1 MERCDNQSKMCLGGG
16 FKHFD
21 FHPYLGKWSQ
31 LTNIFQ
37 MDSNGLK
44 PPTLGSEMT
53 TRNLFFWKLDL
64 QGEVRSIGEMCS
76 KRLYVW
82 PLFRGR
88 FPFFGKKST
97 SFQEDGRSYCKL
109 VVDLGD
115 FFLRIRPWYITV
127 FHHHL
132 GNMCCISPP
141 NQQNLRLR
149 EDFSFWVG
157 FLQIGWKPRVRSAIS
172 GVEFCLQ
179 ALLLAK
185 LGASLATEVSH
196 VYHQVGNK
204 FYLYL
209 QQYRVMGGF
218 KYVLCF
224 HLYLGKV
231 VQFDE
236 HIFQMG
242 WNQQLEYV
250 YLVLM
255 SP

>member
-109 VVDLGD
+109 VVDSGD
-115 FFLRIRPWYITV
+115 FFYGFDHGTSPFFTTIWGICVV
-127 FHHHL
+127 FHHPTSK
-132 GNMCCISPP
+132 IW
-141 NQQNLRLR
+141 
-149 EDFSFWVG
+149 D
-157 FLQIGWKPRVRSAIS
+157 
-172 GVEFCLQ
+172 
-179 ALLLAK
+179 
-185 LGASLATEVSH
+185 
-196 VYHQVGNK
+196 
-204 FYLYL
+204 
-209 QQYRVMGGF
+209 
-218 KYVLCF
+218 
-224 HLYLGKV
+224 LGKTFHFESDFCKSV
-231 VQFDE
+231 ESPELEVLFP
-236 HIFQMG
+236 G
-242 WNQQLEYV
+242 WNSVCRRYC
-250 YLVLM
+250 
-255 SP
+255 